1 MAGIA
6 IFSIKVP
13 VKIAITGTTIS
24 ADRKVML
31 YFLYT
36 KSTISQ
42 ESPEH
47 ASV

>member
-1 MAGIA
+1 MTGI
-6 IFSIKVP
+6 ITSSSKVP
-13 VKIAITGTTIS
+13 VKIVNTGNTIA
-24 ADRKVML
+24 ADKKVMF